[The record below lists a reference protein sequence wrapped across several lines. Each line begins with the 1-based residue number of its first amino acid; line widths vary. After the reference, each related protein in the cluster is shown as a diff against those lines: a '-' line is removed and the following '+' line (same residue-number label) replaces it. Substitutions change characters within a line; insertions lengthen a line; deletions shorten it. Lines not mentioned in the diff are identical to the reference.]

1 MKLRSFKELDNGI
14 YKNIPIEETI
24 TARVWEM
31 IHFVLFFVTIFI
43 SINFGLHR
51 QIWLTAITISIYL
64 IITFISLHVLR
75 YCILCETYIG
85 NKNSL
90 EKFTAKQTG

>member
-1 MKLRSFKELDNGI
+1 MKNTVEK
-14 YKNIPIEETI
+14 TI

-51 QIWLTAITISIYL
+51 QIWLTALTISIYL

-75 YCILCETYIG
+75 YCILCETYVE
-85 NKNSL
+85 NRDSL
-90 EKFTAKQTG
+90 EKNYNE

>member
-1 MKLRSFKELDNGI
+1 MKLRSFKELDNGV
-14 YKNIPIEETI
+14 YKDTPIKETT

-51 QIWLTAITISIYL
+51 QIWLTALTISIYL

-75 YCILCETYIG
+75 YCILCETYVE
-85 NKNSL
+85 NRDSLRKNYN
-90 EKFTAKQTG
+90 E